1 MPNPKDKKSKY
12 NSINQLD
19 NSSFKM
25 MPVFEILSQTA
36 KKHPKQIAIVYREKN
51 TTYSE
56 LNLLSDKFAASII
69 QFGVKKNDRV
79 AIYLPNNPLFI
90 IAYYGILKAGA
101 VVIAI
106 NPLYREREVE
116 HQLINS
122 EARGIITSDSLYPI
136 VKSIQHKTNLNTTI
150 VANTNEYSD
159 KVDIA
164 CNQLESKGVCSLQ
177 DLLETDSS
185 PTNIAIDPDED
196 LAVLQ
201 YSGGTTGTAKA
212 AMLSHSNLVSN
223 AIAFASW
230 IKGTPSKEVFLT
242 ALPLSHIYG
251 LTTSLNVPVTLAA
264 KMILLPRFDPLKAL
278 DAIQHHKVTVF
289 CGVPTMF
296 QTMLEHPSQK
306 EFCLSSLR
314 VCISGASPLPVALQ
328 KKFIQS
334 TGELLIEGYGLTEAS
349 PVTHCNPVDESLR
362 TVIMGSIGLPLPGTE
377 AKIVDAETGTK
388 TMLVGEVGELV
399 IHGPQVMLGYWK
411 NPQETAIVL
420 RHGWLYTGDL
430 AYTDPNGYFYLTDRK
445 KDLIKHNG
453 YSIYPREIEDL
464 LYEHP
469 AVKLCAVIGKPDL
482 SSGEIPK
489 AFVVLKQ
496 DLQISERELKE
507 FVNQKIAPYKA
518 LREIEFR
525 QDLPLGSA
533 GKILKRLLKN
543 KKS

>member
-1 MPNPKDKKSKY
+1 MPNPKDKKSKSK
-12 NSINQLD
+12 SINRLD
-19 NSSFKM
+19 NSSFQK
-25 MPVFEILSQTA
+25 MPVFQILSQTA
-36 KKHPKQIAIVYREKN
+36 KKNPKQIAIVYREKSI
-51 TTYSE
+51 TYSE
-56 LNLLSDKFAASII
+56 LDSLSDKFAASII
-69 QFGVKKNDRV
+69 QLGVTKNNRV

-90 IAYYGILKAGA
+90 ITYYGILKAGA
-101 VVIAI
+101 VVTAI
-106 NPLYREREVE
+106 NPLHREREVE
-116 HQLINS
+116 HQLVNS
-122 EARGIITSDSLYPI
+122 EARVIITSDSLYPI
-136 VKSIQHKTNLNTTI
+136 VKSIQHKTSLNITI

-159 KVDIA
+159 KIDVA
-164 CNQLESKGVCSLQ
+164 YNQLEGKRVCSLQ
-177 DLLETDSS
+177 DLLETEIL

-196 LAVLQ
+196 LAALQ
-201 YSGGTTGTAKA
+201 YSGGTTGTSKA
-212 AMLSHSNLVSN
+212 AMLSHSNLVAN

-242 ALPLSHIYG
+242 TLPLSHIYG
-251 LTTSLNVPVTLAA
+251 LTTSLNVPVALAA
-264 KMILLPRFDPLKAL
+264 KMVLLPRFEPLKAL

-289 CGVPTMF
+289 CGVPAMF
-296 QTMLEHPSQK
+296 QTLLEHPSQK
-306 EFCLSSLR
+306 QFCLSSLR

-334 TGELLIEGYGLTEAS
+334 NGELLIEGYGLTEAS

-362 TVIMGSIGLPLPGTE
+362 TVIIGSIGVPLPGTE

-388 TMLVGEVGELV
+388 TMPVGEVGELV
-399 IHGPQVMLGYWK
+399 IRGPQVMLGYWK
-411 NPQETAIVL
+411 NPQETYLAL
-420 RHGWLYTGDL
+420 RNGWLYTGDL

-453 YSIYPREIEDL
+453 YSVYPREIEDL

-469 AVKLCAVIGKPDL
+469 AVKLCAVIGKPDS

-496 DLQISERELKE
+496 DLQVSEQELKE
-507 FVNQKIAPYKA
+507 SVNQKIAPYKA

-525 QDLPLGSA
+525 QELPLGST

-543 KKS
+543 KKN